1 MRLAMTINCHPE
13 LRERA
18 EALSENHAFRG
29 AVFRESSKTDSG
41 SGQCWIPARNVGQIP
56 KQVRNDN
63 MDSSCSNRSEPKLH
77 SLNSRSSRFV
87 DAAQR
92 SAQPSPLCFSW
103 SSRPEPKLLSLNFH
117 SGRFVDA
124 AQRPAQG
131 SPPPDK
137 MLTLCFFI
145 FLSFPA
151 SRLYLILNATV

>member
-92 SAQPSPLCFSW
+92 SAQPSPSDFSW
-103 SSRPEPKLLSLNFH
+103 SNRSEPNM
-117 SGRFVDA
+117 A
-124 AQRPAQG
+124 PAQPAP
-131 SPPPDK
+131 PPPDK